1 VSIYQNSQLKRHL
14 PAATDIL
21 PFDVVLAD
29 TYCLR
34 ILMVPS
40 TESSMAELP
49 SLDEYNGQ
57 TTDELIALE
66 GKYDAYSIV
75 WAFERALLQKSER
88 VGDDKLT
95 EEERVFLAVKAL
107 ECEVQNGGCG
117 QFFVNCSDT
126 YAPMILRALRRIGCP
141 KIARITEKAWNILQ
155 ELPMTKE
162 EIEEGTW
169 EDNEDRQERLDECD
183 QQYYKRP
190 EDYDK
195 SLLAF
200 VKANRTKIKL

>member
-1 VSIYQNSQLKRHL
+1 
-14 PAATDIL
+14 
-21 PFDVVLAD
+21 
-29 TYCLR
+29 
-34 ILMVPS
+34 
-40 TESSMAELP
+40 MAELP

-66 GKYDAYSIV
+66 GKYDPYSII
-75 WAFERALLQKSER
+75 WTFEWALLKKWER
-88 VGDDKLT
+88 VGYDKLT
-95 EEERVFLAVKAL
+95 EEERIFLAVKAI
-107 ECEVQNGGCG
+107 ECEVQNGGYG

-126 YAPMILRALRRIGCP
+126 YVPMILRALERIGCP
-141 KIARITEKAWNILQ
+141 KIASITKKARQILQ
-155 ELPMTKE
+155 ELPMNKE

-183 QQYYKRP
+183 ELYYKRP